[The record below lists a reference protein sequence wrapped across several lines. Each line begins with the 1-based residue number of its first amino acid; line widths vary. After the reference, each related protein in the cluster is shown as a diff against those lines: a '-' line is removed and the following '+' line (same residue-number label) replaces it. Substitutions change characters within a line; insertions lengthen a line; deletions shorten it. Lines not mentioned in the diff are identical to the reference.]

1 MENLPL
7 DPDTALHRSPDSTE
21 SGVDEK
27 QGLRERILLTA
38 REQYMR
44 LGFSRV
50 TMDETASA
58 MGISKKTLYQ
68 HFESKEDLVKAVC
81 DHHQVETDAG
91 LRDIHQNPHWTPLEK
106 LRRQSAFISEVFAR
120 LSPSLIHDLQRSQ
133 PEIWRQVQES
143 RKHCIE
149 TYFVDLVRE
158 VQKQGTFRSD
168 IDERVFLKVYM
179 AAIDGVIQPAVLAEL
194 PLRPDE
200 VYETVSRILFE
211 GFLTDTARMDY
222 HVKT

>member
-1 MENLPL
+1 MENFPIDSEASLQ
-7 DPDTALHRSPDSTE
+7 RSPEVGE
-21 SGVDEK
+21 SGGDEK
-27 QGLRERILLTA
+27 LVLRERILITA

-58 MGISKKTLYQ
+58 LGISKKTLYQ

-81 DHHQVETDAG
+81 DHHQLETDAG
-91 LRDIHQNPHWTPLEK
+91 LRNIHQNPHWSPLEK
-106 LRRQSAFISEVFAR
+106 LRRQSAFIAEIFGR
-120 LSPSLIHDLQRSQ
+120 MSPSLIHDLQRSQ
-133 PEIWRQVQES
+133 PEIWRQVQDS

-149 TYFVDLVRE
+149 TDFVALVRE
-158 VQKQGTFRSD
+158 GQKQGTFRSD

-179 AAIDGVIQPAVLAEL
+179 AAIDGVLQPAVLAEL
-194 PLRPDE
+194 PIRPDE